1 MPRNDLLWALMML
14 MRQQG
19 DEWRGAPT
27 SNECC
32 VVLFVSSLSFK
43 KAKPRRSKKNGAQ
56 STSRPLWRLL
66 EDELFLKANSVA
78 RKPIAHFFRS
88 RPHFVN
94 NFHDPRSTMMAI
106 DCLLIQ
112 DSLVRL
118 VLGSFTAP
126 TPASSYF
133 GSPYLPFPVLLSTG
147 WIESAIRLTAIAH
160 FACFTRPPISSLF
173 SQRTLRLHHHHGGGI
188 GD

>member
-1 MPRNDLLWALMML
+1 ML
-14 MRQQG
+14 CRFVCVVSFIQKSKAEEKQK
-19 DEWRGAPT
+19 EWRAVNVST
-27 SNECC
+27 VMAVIRRRAFFESEFRSSQAHCAF
-32 VVLFVSSLSFK
+32 FV
-43 KAKPRRSKKNGAQ
+43 
-56 STSRPLWRLL
+56 
-66 EDELFLKANSVA
+66 
-78 RKPIAHFFRS
+78 RS

-147 WIESAIRLTAIAH
+147 WIESTIRLTAIAH